1 VPGTFQAEDYDNGGE
16 GIAYHDVVPGNAGGL
31 YRTGESVDIKTA
43 GGNGTNYAVNNFQVG
58 EWVSYSINVAQTG
71 TYRVEANVSSVYTNS
86 QFHIEVDGVK
96 RSGSLLVPNTGSWT
110 TYQWVGSGGID
121 LSAGIHMV
129 RIYVEQEY
137 FDMDALRVTAQ
148 SRSPFTGSAF
158 AVPGTW
164 QAEAFDNG
172 GEGVAYHD
180 VVPGNAG
187 GVYRTGESVDI
198 KVAGGNGTSY
208 AVNNFQIG
216 EWVSFTINVA
226 QAGTYVVEANVS
238 STYTNSQFH
247 IEIDGEK
254 RTDAVLVPSTGSWT
268 TYQWVGT
275 GGIEL
280 TAGTHILRIL
290 VEQEYFDLDALRV
303 P

>member
-1 VPGTFQAEDYDNGGE
+1 
-16 GIAYHDVVPGNAGGL
+16 
-31 YRTGESVDIKTA
+31 
-43 GGNGTNYAVNNFQVG
+43 
-58 EWVSYSINVAQTG
+58 VAQTG

-121 LSAGIHMV
+121 LSAGIHIV

-254 RTDAVLVPSTGSWT
+254 RTDSVLVPSTDSWT

-275 GGIEL
+275 GGMEL